1 MSLSFTPFIW
11 RQSPHILC
19 ALCYIFAR
27 CVIILLCW
35 WKLSNDTYRTV
46 VIGITRNLAFR
57 PLPCSSKQLN
67 SMLKYLSKLKLRKR
81 PVQFKVL
88 FLKNHNRFSRI
99 LAIVI
104 TGPIFGLLPLNS
116 IFMAVSMFD
125 MEQVNSRQIN
135 PLSWFIHI
143 YISVSIAQTFA
154 NFDIL
159 VLLFDTSCIISALL
173 WPYLFCHF
181 ADLTTNKI
189 ASIGD
194 AAYNSNWYDFPVDL
208 QKHMVL
214 VVMRSRDKFYF
225 TGLGLVRSTLEV
237 FGEVSNW
244 QNLIWISWIFD

>member
-1 MSLSFTPFIW
+1 M
-11 RQSPHILC
+11 
-19 ALCYIFAR
+19 
-27 CVIILLCW
+27 
-35 WKLSNDTYRTV
+35 
-46 VIGITRNLAFR
+46 
-57 PLPCSSKQLN
+57 
-67 SMLKYLSKLKLRKR
+67 
-81 PVQFKVL
+81 
-88 FLKNHNRFSRI
+88 
-99 LAIVI
+99 AIVI

-125 MEQVNSRQIN
+125 MEQVNSRQTRSTSMIY
-135 PLSWFIHI
+135 I

-154 NFDIL
+154 KFDIL

-237 FGEVSNW
+237 FGEVSN
-244 QNLIWISWIFD
+244 